1 MDDFDID
8 LRAPVTATATR
19 VLLAPPEEVWRR
31 LSDLNDWPRW
41 NRAIEGL
48 WMAGPLAPGQE
59 FEWRTEGWFIRS
71 TLRLVDPPRRLGWTG
86 RSPGIRSAHV
96 YDLEPAGPGPEDGTR
111 VTSRESCAGVLP
123 RLFRRGM
130 RQKLAAALAADLEAL
145 AVEIEPRP
153 SRRQA
158 A

>member
-19 VLLAPPEEVWRR
+19 VLLAPPEQVWRT
-31 LSDLNDWPRW
+31 LSDLTDWPRW

-48 WMAGPLAPGQE
+48 WMAGPLAHGQY

-86 RSPGIRSAHV
+86 RSPGTRSAHV
-96 YDLEPAGPGPEDGTR
+96 LDIEPAGSGPEHGTR
-111 VTSRESCAGVLP
+111 VTSRASLGGMMPL
-123 RLFRRGM
+123 LFRTGM
-130 RQKLAAALAADLEAL
+130 RRRLAVALAADLEAL
-145 AVEIEPRP
+145 AQEIEPRP
-153 SRRQA
+153 PRRQA